1 MKPSVG
7 RIVHFRNPDPDEKNE
22 TLNRLCN
29 GGRCVAAII
38 VGVDLGARTAALDVR
53 WPWNNN
59 GKIPGLGYRCTSF
72 HDVPEGTE
80 PGQWHWPERV
90 E

>member
-7 RIVHFRNPDPDEKNE
+7 RIVHFRNPNLDEKNE
-22 TLNRLCN
+22 TLDRLCN

-38 VGVDLGARTAALDVR
+38 VGVDVFGDFVSLDVR
-53 WPWNNN
+53 WPW
-59 GKIPGLGYRCTSF
+59 T
-72 HDVPEGTE
+72 PEGLRDPVYAAVSEGTA
-80 PGQWHWPERV
+80 PGTWHWPERV